1 MGVEETETDEE
12 TATKPR
18 KTTGTGLAWVTS
30 LVDFM
35 NLKYTSPLVAQ
46 WIALRTAARWPRV
59 RIPGLPESVCVPTL
73 FCYVLRGKIHKLV
86 KIVIDS

>member
-1 MGVEETETDEE
+1 MGVEGTETDEE

-18 KTTGTGLAWVTS
+18 KTTGTGLAWVTC
-30 LVDFM
+30 LVDFI
-35 NLKYTSPLVAQ
+35 KYTSLLVAQ

-73 FCYVLRGKIHKLV
+73 FCYVLRRKIHKLSKRV
-86 KIVIDS
+86 VDS